1 MNETPRDSYVIT
13 TSRNNKVMGIRGGAA
28 NMFWKRR
35 GRGGSSL
42 GVYIVLV
49 QLSVKTPGMLHM
61 GSLLI
66 IGIMRIHLYKNV
78 EVGIVNSA

>member
-1 MNETPRDSYVIT
+1 MEAERT
-13 TSRNNKVMGIRGGAA
+13 
-28 NMFWKRR
+28 
-35 GRGGSSL
+35 GGSSL

-66 IGIMRIHLYKNV
+66 IGVMHKNLCKNV
-78 EVGIVNSA
+78 DVGIVHKNRYKKVEVEVEVEV